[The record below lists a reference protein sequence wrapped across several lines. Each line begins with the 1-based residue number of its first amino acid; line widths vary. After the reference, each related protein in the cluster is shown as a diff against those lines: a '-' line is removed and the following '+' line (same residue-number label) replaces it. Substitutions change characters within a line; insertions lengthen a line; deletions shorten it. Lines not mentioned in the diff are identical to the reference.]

1 LDEGRQG
8 NIYAALSD
16 LTTETCT
23 RLPREATI
31 RISRPVETS
40 ARSSFQDRGDP
51 GSRHTGSL
59 RDPGVRDSLTFC
71 YFFQSSRKEMLNLPF
86 LGAGSRLAPFGRQ
99 DADRGRIESMAK
111 VRKGARSRRPARIVA
126 ANHKARLVPKEVIDA
141 AALRLRQESEP
152 AALKAN
158 PEELTK
164 VVARATE
171 VFGDQDVAFRWLG
184 TPVGALDYATP
195 ISCLSTHR
203 GAVRV
208 NDVLTQIEHG
218 VW

>member
-1 LDEGRQG
+1 M
-8 NIYAALSD
+8 I
-16 LTTETCT
+16 
-23 RLPREATI
+23 ATL
-31 RISRPVETS
+31 RPIFYPASPSGFHWRKFVAFSS
-40 ARSSFQDRGDP
+40 ACRGE
-51 GSRHTGSL
+51 S
-59 RDPGVRDSLTFC
+59 
-71 YFFQSSRKEMLNLPF
+71 K
-86 LGAGSRLAPFGRQ
+86 
-99 DADRGRIESMAK
+99 IESMPK
-111 VRKGARSRRPARIVA
+111 VRKGARSRRPARIGA
-126 ANHKARLVPKEVIDA
+126 AVPN
-141 AALRLRQESEP
+141 LPPRQESKS

-195 ISCLSTHR
+195 ISFLATHQ
-203 GAVRV
+203 GAMRV